1 MQPIQ
6 PCKTEADRLVY
17 LCHKLGLT
25 AIQFAENYGLSKS
38 QVSHFMHGR
47 RRLSREA
54 LEKLAQQDIDINWLL
69 TGKSAR
75 QEAE

>member
-1 MQPIQ
+1 
-6 PCKTEADRLVY
+6 
-17 LCHKLGLT
+17 
-25 AIQFAENYGLSKS
+25 
-38 QVSHFMHGR
+38 MHGR

-69 TGKSAR
+69 TGKSVR